1 MKVDNKKSFLVYTA
15 ILVSSLVLINL
26 ISRNVFKRFD
36 LTDTQMYSLSSSS
49 KSVISKIDDLMT
61 IKVYFSKDLPG
72 NYANN
77 RRYLQDILEEYV
89 AYSKGNLRFEFM
101 DPSSDENMQLTA
113 QQSGIQPVQL
123 QVIENDKVEVK
134 RVYMGLSILYQDNK
148 EIIPVIQNTYGLEYN
163 ITTKIKKLVDTE
175 KQTIAIAS
183 SSLQTPQNESVT
195 PIFRER
201 YALKTI
207 KLEETIDSSIST
219 LIINGLEDSLNS
231 NEYQN
236 LKNYIDNGGNLLM
249 GQGRVSVD
257 IQTQQAKP
265 INSNIFS
272 LLEEYGVNIEENLVL
287 DKACGKVNVQQN
299 MGIFRMAVPMDYPFI
314 PVIKNFNSNEIIVSG
329 IEQHQVLFPSEI
341 RIDTLVSSYTT
352 LFPLLTS
359 SNRSTTMSG
368 AYNLNPDPKANPFFS
383 KLNES
388 GKIIAVRSEI
398 NNPANDLPNNIILIS
413 DSKFISDNGSGGIA
427 ENHIFLLN
435 AIDYLMGDSELI
447 SLRSREITTRPLQE
461 LENSTKSTWK
471 WINMIVPSIIIL
483 SFGFLRLRREKNRS
497 KQLENIYA

>member
-1 MKVDNKKSFLVYTA
+1 MKVDNKKSFLVYVA

-207 KLEETIDSSIST
+207 KLEETIDSSIS
-219 LIINGLEDSLNS
+219 
-231 NEYQN
+231 
-236 LKNYIDNGGNLLM
+236 
-249 GQGRVSVD
+249 
-257 IQTQQAKP
+257 P
-265 INSNIFS
+265 
-272 LLEEYGVNIEENLVL
+272 
-287 DKACGKVNVQQN
+287 
-299 MGIFRMAVPMDYPFI
+299 
-314 PVIKNFNSNEIIVSG
+314 
-329 IEQHQVLFPSEI
+329 
-341 RIDTLVSSYTT
+341 
-352 LFPLLTS
+352 
-359 SNRSTTMSG
+359 
-368 AYNLNPDPKANPFFS
+368 
-383 KLNES
+383 
-388 GKIIAVRSEI
+388 
-398 NNPANDLPNNIILIS
+398 
-413 DSKFISDNGSGGIA
+413 
-427 ENHIFLLN
+427 
-435 AIDYLMGDSELI
+435 
-447 SLRSREITTRPLQE
+447 
-461 LENSTKSTWK
+461 
-471 WINMIVPSIIIL
+471 
-483 SFGFLRLRREKNRS
+483 
-497 KQLENIYA
+497 